1 MHTIQVKGMS
11 CQHCQAAVKEALE
24 ELGLTEVEVEL
35 KSGQVTYCGQV
46 EKQALQDAIED
57 AGFELE

>member
-24 ELGLTEVEVEL
+24 ELGLTEVKVNLE
-35 KSGQVTYCGQV
+35 SGQVTYQGQA
-46 EKQALQDAIED
+46 EWEALRAAIDD

>member
-11 CQHCQAAVKEALE
+11 CHHCQAAVKEALE
-24 ELGLTEVEVEL
+24 ELGLTEVKVNLE
-35 KSGQVTYCGQV
+35 SGQVTYQGQA
-46 EKQALQDAIED
+46 EWEALRAAIDD

>member
-11 CQHCQAAVKEALE
+11 CQHCRAAVKEALE
-24 ELGLTEVEVEL
+24 ELGLTEVEVDLE
-35 KSGQVTYCGQV
+35 SGRVTYRG
-46 EKQALQDAIED
+46 EAEGEALRAAIDD